1 MHEDSEL
8 SINTLGYKKR
18 EIIMIKKSFN
28 AFILFVSLLFLFGCG
43 KSDNSANTASNAN
56 EKKTLTVWAWNIAA
70 KGLELTIP
78 SFEKAHPN
86 VKVEVVDIG
95 TDDLYDKLTIG
106 FAANSGLPDVV
117 QIESERIPSYVNNFP
132 NGFWKMTEVAD
143 IYIKDF
149 APSQW
154 IQSKINGKIYSLPWG
169 PGPVVM
175 FYRSDFFQKAGVNP
189 DSIKTWDDL
198 IKAGNKIQKANPNV
212 NLMSTFFTTD
222 DSLFRIL
229 MNQLG
234 TFYFNKN
241 GEITINSPKAVEA
254 MSLVKEL
261 KDKGLLINTDSTD
274 ATVTAVKNNKIAV
287 TVSGEW
293 WGGLLKD
300 QCPEQAGKWRVM
312 RMPAF
317 TPGGLRAANYGGS
330 TLAIPAQSENP
341 ELAWEFVKNALA
353 NVDNQMAMYKTYDL
367 LPSYLPVFKDKRFAT
382 PNKYFGGEKSGA
394 IAARVVT
401 EVKPAYYTDDYSET
415 RQYAKT
421 AQAKILLEGAN
432 VKTQLDET
440 ARAIANAT
448 GRKIAK

>member
-1 MHEDSEL
+1 
-8 SINTLGYKKR
+8 
-18 EIIMIKKSFN
+18 MIKKCLS
-28 AFILFVSLLFLFGCG
+28 LFTLAVCLLLLYGCG
-43 KSDNSANTASNAN
+43 KAENSPKTASDSN
-56 EKKTLTVWAWNIAA
+56 EKITLNVWAWNIAA
-70 KGLELTIP
+70 KGLALTVP

-86 VKVEVVDIG
+86 VKVNIIDIG
-95 TDDLYDKLTIG
+95 TDDLYDKLTVG

-132 NGFWKMTEVAD
+132 NGFWKMTKVAD
-143 IYIKDF
+143 KYIKDF

-154 IQSKINGKIYSLPWG
+154 VQSKINGEIYSLPWG

-175 FYRSDFFQKAGVNP
+175 FYRQDYFKKANIDP
-189 DSIKTWDDL
+189 SSIKTWNDL
-198 IKAGNKIQKANPNV
+198 IAAGEKIEKANSGV

-234 TFYFNKN
+234 TFYFNEK

-254 MSLVKEL
+254 MSLIKEL
-261 KDKGLLINTDSTD
+261 KDKKLLINTDSVD
-274 ATVTAVKNNKIAV
+274 STVTAVKNGKIAV

-293 WGGLLKD
+293 WGGFLKD

-317 TPGGLRAANYGGS
+317 TKDGLRAANYGGS
-330 TLAIPAQSENP
+330 TLAIPAQSKSH
-341 ELAWEFVKNALA
+341 ELAWKFVKNALA
-353 NVDNQMAMYKTYDL
+353 SVDNQMLMYKRYDL

-382 PNKYFGGEKSGA
+382 SNKYFGGEKSGA
-394 IAARVVT
+394 IAAQVVT
-401 EVKPAYYTDDYSET
+401 EVKPAYYTDDYAET
-415 RQYAKT
+415 RQYSRT
-421 AQAKILLEGAN
+421 AQAKILLENAN
-432 VKTQLDET
+432 IKTELNE
-440 ARAIANAT
+440 AAEAIANAT